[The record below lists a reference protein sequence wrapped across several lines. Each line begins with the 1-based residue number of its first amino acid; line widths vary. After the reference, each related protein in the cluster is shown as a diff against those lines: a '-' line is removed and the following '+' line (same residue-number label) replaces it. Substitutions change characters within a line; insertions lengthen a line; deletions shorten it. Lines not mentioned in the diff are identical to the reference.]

1 MTWQLPLEE
10 DRNGIIVS
18 YDIQYIGLDDN
29 GLPIPNMTLVI
40 PGFTDGTQIILANLL
55 EFTNYSISVLA
66 RTAVGP
72 GPFSDEMIVILTNE
86 TCEYLNK

>member
-18 YDIQYIGLDDN
+18 YDIQYIAL
-29 GLPIPNMTLVI
+29 GLPILNMT
-40 PGFTDGTQIILANLL
+40 DGIQIILGNLL

-72 GPFSDEMIVILTNE
+72 GPFSDEMIVILAR
-86 TCEYLNK
+86 EYLNK

>member
-18 YDIQYIGLDDN
+18 YDIQYIAL
-29 GLPIPNMTLVI
+29 GLPILNM
-40 PGFTDGTQIILANLL
+40 TDGTQIILGNIL

-72 GPFSDEMIVILTNE
+72 GPFSDEMIVILAR
-86 TCEYLNK
+86 EYLNK